1 MTFHQFEEQGFERQ
15 GFERQDLRL
24 DLREIEQLS
33 GIELHGAWVGGMIG
47 GIYRFSQLK
56 HPLHWLSWLLWE
68 GITIALLFI
77 LTLPIGLVVSRLGG
91 SESTRL
97 MLSSMGLATLLGLL
111 GWIGFR
117 RQKARSLQTFL
128 HLLDEIDRYHA
139 VLDAVAVLDQ
149 LQAIQPTVQST
160 VQPTVQS
167 TIQPTIIQPTIQ
179 DAPPGY
185 APPGCA
191 PPDYLETLQLT
202 RDCLV
207 AGLKT
212 ERVLRG
218 HLGRRSQTELGLAQ
232 LDHHLVTLQA
242 LSLQGQADE
251 YSALLTQALA
261 IGQSVR
267 QEFYK
272 QVSPHS

>member
-56 HPLHWLSWLLWE
+56 HPLDWLGWLLWE

-77 LTLPIGLVVSRLGG
+77 LTLPIGLIVSRLGG

-128 HLLDEIDRYHA
+128 HLLDEIERYHA

-160 VQPTVQS
+160 VQPT
-167 TIQPTIIQPTIQ
+167 IIQPTIQ

-185 APPGCA
+185 A

-218 HLGRRSQTELGLAQ
+218 RLGRRSQTELGLAQ

>member
-1 MTFHQFEEQGFERQ
+1 MTFHQFEEQ

-56 HPLHWLSWLLWE
+56 HPLDWLGWLLWE

-139 VLDAVAVLDQ
+139 VLGAVAVLDQ

-160 VQPTVQS
+160 VQPTVQ
-167 TIQPTIIQPTIQ
+167 PTIIQPTTQ

-185 APPGCA
+185 A

-218 HLGRRSQTELGLAQ
+218 RLGRRSQTELGLAQ